1 MLGVG
6 KACVFSCVK
15 ARLLLNGKPVA
26 HAKVRR
32 EWNWNKP
39 NSDESTTDEQGYVT
53 FPAVFESSISRL
65 LPIEIAISQRLLV
78 EVNGAFKEF
87 WLNDKREPGEN
98 EEYYGAAFDVVCELT
113 DEEKLIKAPIG
124 LGKLTACKLNK
135 GTDERMGQG

>member
-1 MLGVG
+1 MLGIG
-6 KACVFSCVK
+6 KTCVFSSVK
-15 ARLLLNGKPVA
+15 AHLLLNGKPVA

-39 NSDESTTDEQGYVT
+39 NSDESTTDAQGYVT

-78 EVNGAFKEF
+78 KVNGAFKEF

-98 EEYYGAAFDVVCELT
+98 EEYRGAPFDVVCELT
-113 DEEKLIKAPIG
+113 DAEKLINAPIG

-135 GTDERMGQG
+135 GANEQMGQN